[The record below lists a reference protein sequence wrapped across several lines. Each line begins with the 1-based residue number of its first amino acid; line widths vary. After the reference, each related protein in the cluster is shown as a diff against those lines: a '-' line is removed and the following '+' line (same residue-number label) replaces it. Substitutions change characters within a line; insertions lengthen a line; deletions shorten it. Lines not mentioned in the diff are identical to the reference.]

1 MIMTKEKVRE
11 LNAMTSGRM
20 AATETMPLDG
30 TYSISTTQDA
40 DVIRKSS
47 ETANTDYFIMGMVIP
62 AHKAAAVCQL
72 LQDDHGMMPSPVI
85 MLKKSGSAASTSMM
99 SRVVSTPALANRG
112 NVVTEKTIMH
122 DESIV
127 NIKDIEII
135 PGRHEVKVKGKLV
148 VLTFSEFRILHTL
161 ASKPGWV
168 FSRDK
173 IIHAVHGNDYNCTE
187 RAVDVQVTGLRKKL
201 GAAGDNIETVRGVG
215 YRFTE

>member
-1 MIMTKEKVRE
+1 MTKDKVRE
-11 LNAMTSGRM
+11 LNAMANGRM
-20 AATETMPLDG
+20 AATETLPVDG

-47 ETANTDYFIMGMVIP
+47 ETANTDYFMMGMVIP

-72 LQDDHGMMPSPVI
+72 LQDDNGMMPSPVI
-85 MLKKSGSAASTSMM
+85 MMKKTGSAVSSASM
-99 SRVVSTPALANRG
+99 SRVVSAPTAGNRG

-122 DESIV
+122 DESII

-201 GAAGDNIETVRGVG
+201 GNAGDNIETVRGVG
-215 YRFTE
+215 YRFVE

>member
-1 MIMTKEKVRE
+1 
-11 LNAMTSGRM
+11 
-20 AATETMPLDG
+20 
-30 TYSISTTQDA
+30 
-40 DVIRKSS
+40 
-47 ETANTDYFIMGMVIP
+47 
-62 AHKAAAVCQL
+62 
-72 LQDDHGMMPSPVI
+72 
-85 MLKKSGSAASTSMM
+85 
-99 SRVVSTPALANRG
+99 
-112 NVVTEKTIMH
+112 MH
-122 DESIV
+122 DESTI

-168 FSRDK
+168 FSREK

-215 YRFTE
+215 YRFVE